1 LFRSRRHIAIR
12 YFFENKDPYTT
23 ASLSQLRDSVIAR
36 KGDHHGSCD
45 GISPRYLD
53 LVRPEAVVMSLEGR
67 NDYGY
72 VHSQTLDL
80 LKRRRIPWY
89 RTDQNGTV
97 TITVPARG
105 AKYAISVERGGP
117 NLRGPSDRPA
127 RECNKDPRRRRR

>member
-1 LFRSRRHIAIR
+1 MWLAGDAEQQEIAWFDTADYDRSQGMRA
-12 YFFENKDPYTT
+12 TV
-23 ASLSQLRDSVIAR
+23 L

-53 LVRPEAVVMSLEGR
+53 LVRPEAVVLSLDGQ

-72 VHSQTLDL
+72 VHLQTLDL
-80 LKRRRIPWY
+80 LQRRRIPWY
-89 RTDQNGTV
+89 RTDQNGAV
-97 TITVPARG
+97 TITVPAHG

-127 RECNKDPRRRRR
+127 RECNKNPRRRRR